1 MACTVVTAYYDIK
14 SKFNKSQYLEWGKTF
29 MKLQAPIVLF
39 TEEHLIPELETL
51 RENIR
56 ETKIK
61 FIPIPFSELDAWILY
76 KDKWIEHHAI
86 DPENAYHTPELY
98 TIWAQKAFFVERA
111 IKSNY
116 FNTDY
121 FFWCDFG
128 AFRNPNIDNIILE
141 TFPQITYFKDNKLL
155 LQSVGDL
162 TESEKILTEDGIH
175 SQNSWN
181 NERLVGG
188 LWGGSIIAC
197 LEWKRNYQIMLEK
210 YFSKN
215 IFAGKDQIVMLS
227 TYLQNPTLAL
237 VVKSTLEHID
247 IWFFLEYL
255 LSNSAKYELNNT
267 YQRWPAAYIINYD
280 KRPIISVNIMG
291 GLGNQMFQLASAY
304 AYSKHNNGKL
314 IVLRNKKEP
323 DGRVLYWDNMLY
335 RFKEFLVDTL
345 PEGLEQ
351 WRESGPTEFCIIPSL
366 PSNGIFLNG
375 YLQSALYF
383 GDSTIQEEIK
393 ELFKPSHNIISNI
406 QSKYNILLK
415 NRERIVIVHARRTD
429 YLKSQDNINFHG
441 PLSIDYYN
449 EAIKKMLDIIEDP
462 IFVLAADDP
471 SFWGSVINE
480 LPQLNNRNIYILN
493 DNNEISIIAL
503 LQQFQYFIIAN
514 STFSWWAA
522 WLSKDTTKVI
532 APSKWFGP
540 TGPQNYKDIYMPS
553 WELI

>member
-1 MACTVVTAYYDIK
+1 
-14 SKFNKSQYLEWGKTF
+14 
-29 MKLQAPIVLF
+29 MKLQAPIVIF
-39 TEEHLIPELETL
+39 TEEHLIPELEAL
-51 RENIR
+51 RETTGENIR

-61 FIPIPFSELDAWILY
+61 FVPIPFSELDAWRLY

-86 DPENAYHTPELY
+86 DPENSYHTPELY
-98 TIWAQKAFFVERA
+98 AIWAQKAFFVESA

-128 AFRNPNIDNIILE
+128 AFRNPNIYSIILE
-141 TFPQITYFKDNKLL
+141 TFPQIEYFKDNKLL

-175 SQNSWN
+175 SPNSWN
-181 NERLVGG
+181 DTRLVGG

-210 YFSKN
+210 YFSKC

-237 VVKSTLEHID
+237 VVKCTLEQID

-255 LSNSAKYELNNT
+255 LSSSAKYELNNT
-267 YQRWPAAYIINYD
+267 YIINYD
-280 KRPIISVNIMG
+280 KRPIVSVNIMG
-291 GLGNQMFQLASAY
+291 GLGNQMFQLATAY
-304 AYSKHNNGKL
+304 AYAKQNNGKL
-314 IVLRNKKEP
+314 TVLRNKKEA
-323 DGRVLYWDNMLY
+323 DGRSLYWDNMLY
-335 RFKEFLVDTL
+335 RFQEFLVDTL
-345 PEGLEQ
+345 PDGLEQ
-351 WRESGPTEFCIIPSL
+351 WYESGPTELCIIPAL

-375 YLQSALYF
+375 YLQSPKYF
-383 GDSTIQEEIK
+383 GDNTIQEEIK
-393 ELFKPSHNIISNI
+393 ELFKPSSSTISNI
-406 QSKYNILLK
+406 QSRYNLLLK
-415 NRERIVIVHARRTD
+415 NKERVVVIHARRTD

-449 EAIKKMLDIIEDP
+449 EAIKKMLNEIEDP
-462 IFVLAADDP
+462 IFILAADDS
-471 SFWGSVINE
+471 SFWSSVINE
-480 LPQLNNRNIYILN
+480 LPQLNNRNIYII
-493 DNNEISIIAL
+493 DDDNEIRTLAL

-514 STFSWWAA
+514 STFSWWAT
-522 WLSKDTTKVI
+522 WLSHDTKKVI